1 MIIEVALGVV
11 LGVVLL
17 AYWRELI
24 ALGALAVALGIASV
38 VLLVFG
44 LFLYEALQAAKQTP
58 LWHAANST
66 MALIGG
72 LLANLFFAFAIGQV
86 LEGRT
91 SLRGRQA
98 YVLGALFYILTM
110 ASTMLTTYAVVAY
123 LETEN
128 TRILLY
134 LVAVVAAWSVLVA
147 DTLRRNNQERHRA
160 KSKESTNVA

>member
-58 LWHAANST
+58 LWHAANSA

-72 LLANLFFAFAIGQV
+72 LLANLFLAFAIGQV
-86 LEGRT
+86 LESRT

-110 ASTMLTTYAVVAY
+110 ASAVLTTYAVVAY

-134 LVAVVAAWSVLVA
+134 LVAVVAAWSGLVA
-147 DTLRRNNQERHRA
+147 DTLRRNNQEKLRA
-160 KSKESTNVA
+160 MSKDATNVA